1 MDIFKIIGF
10 VLVAL
15 ILIVILEKTNKEYAM
30 VVTIISSVVILAFAL
45 LKLDSVI
52 SLLDDLVT
60 NSGINKDYLKV
71 LLKVT
76 GIAYIVELT
85 KNICVDSGSSSLA
98 TKVELAG
105 KISIVVLTI
114 PIISNVISVV
124 INIV

>member
-10 VLVAL
+10 AL
-15 ILIVILEKTNKEYAM
+15 IALMLIIVLEKSNKEYAM
-30 VVTIISSVVILAFAL
+30 ILTIISSVVILAFVL

-52 SLLDDLVT
+52 ALLDDLVT

-105 KISIVVLTI
+105 KISVVVLTI
-114 PIISNVISVV
+114 PIITNVISVI